1 MNYYDLDQDK
11 IIRNFIKDF
20 THPTKDDLFNLF
32 YNHFLHPDIE
42 TEFTSKVAKN
52 TIELSYDYYL
62 SLSSS
67 KKLHFLHALGKL
79 FDSALSIKIWEFQ
92 LSRDDA
98 PWYWKGAES
107 TFILGLTH
115 LVESLEV
122 VRREM
127 GTVQRK
133 NLFEKIVCVEG
144 QTEFSF
150 ISTFYLATRYA
161 NFDFSIHNYQGKGEI
176 QNLVHFIKE
185 KNRQGIKVLLSYDK
199 DRQSNSFINAIKK
212 KCTISKDFGFA
223 KDFEGSF
230 PPKILK
236 YALDEYLKKYTK
248 HRLKLAIQDISGL
261 QSQNE
266 PFLVLFKKKFDIA
279 INKVKL
285 GKILGRIM
293 SGIVYNH
300 WNEIFNNKR
309 KKAVFNH
316 EIFKF
321 LRFLMS

>member
-1 MNYYDLDQDK
+1 MHYYELDQDK
-11 IIRNFIKDF
+11 VIRKFIKDYP
-20 THPTKDDLFNLF
+20 HPSKDDLFNLF

-42 TEFTSKVAKN
+42 TEFTHKVAKN
-52 TIELSYDYYL
+52 AIELAYSYYL
-62 SLSSS
+62 TLSNN
-67 KKLHFLHALGKL
+67 KRFHFLRALGKL

-98 PWYWKGAES
+98 SRWWKGAES
-107 TFILGLTH
+107 TFILGSTH

-127 GTVQRK
+127 GIVQRK

-144 QTEFSF
+144 QSEFSF
-150 ISTFYLATRYA
+150 INTFYLATRYA
-161 NFDFSIHNYQGKGEI
+161 NFDFSVHNYQGKGEI

-199 DRQSNSFINAIKK
+199 DRQSNSFINGVKK
-212 KCTISKDFGFA
+212 KCTIAKDFGFA

-236 YALDEYLKKYTK
+236 YALDEYIKKYTK
-248 HRLKLAIQDISGL
+248 QKLTIALQDIADL
-261 QSQNE
+261 QSGTA
-266 PFLVLFKKKFDIA
+266 PFLVLFKKKFNIS

-285 GKILGRIM
+285 GKILGDVM
-293 SGIVYNH
+293 AGIVYNH
-300 WNEIFNNKR
+300 WSEIFND
-309 KKAVFNH
+309 KKKQTKFNY

-321 LRFLMS
+321 LKFLMS